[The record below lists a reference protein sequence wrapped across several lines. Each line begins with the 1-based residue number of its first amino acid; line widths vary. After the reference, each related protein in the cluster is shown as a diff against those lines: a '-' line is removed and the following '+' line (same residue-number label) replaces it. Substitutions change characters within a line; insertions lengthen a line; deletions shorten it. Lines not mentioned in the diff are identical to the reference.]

1 MKRVMVVMS
10 AYNGS
15 KYITQQL
22 DSIFRQKDVD
32 VMCYVR
38 NDGSTD
44 NTLEVLNNLT
54 SPINNTFNYR

>member
-22 DSIFRQKDVD
+22 DSIFRQKNV
-32 VMCYVR
+32 VVTCYVR

-44 NTLEVLNNLT
+44 NTLEVLNKFTPPISNT
-54 SPINNTFNYR
+54 SDYR